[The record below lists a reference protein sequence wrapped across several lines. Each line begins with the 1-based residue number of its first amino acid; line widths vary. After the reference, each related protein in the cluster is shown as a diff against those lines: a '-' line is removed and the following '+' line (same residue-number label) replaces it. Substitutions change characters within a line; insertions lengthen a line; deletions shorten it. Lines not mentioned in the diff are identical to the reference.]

1 MLYPL
6 SYERWLE
13 QYTVA
18 GALAALPVLHAFS
31 IAGAYRLP
39 ITGLC
44 LDKLGLM
51 RRLGLMS
58 QS

>member
-18 GALAALPVLHAFS
+18 GALAALSILHAFS
-31 IAGAYRLP
+31 IAGPHPLSIAGDAWANLA
-39 ITGLC
+39 
-44 LDKLGLM
+44 
-51 RRLGLMS
+51 
-58 QS
+58 